1 MNKKLAKITK
11 ASLEIQSRG
20 ILNFWIE
27 VDYEEGLS
35 QSVGGIVL
43 DEYDAAKKERV
54 GTAYGCE
61 VIRRL
66 LIATGV
72 DDFSQM
78 KGKHIWVLGEGD
90 GYAFEPTGI
99 QRLATD
105 GGSEPV
111 VFDDIAREFGVGEE

>member
-27 VDYEEGLS
+27 VDYEDGLS

-43 DEYDAAKKERV
+43 DCYDEAKKKRV

-66 LIATGV
+66 LIALGV
-72 DDFSQM
+72 DDFAQM
-78 KGKHIWVLGEGD
+78 EGKHVWVLVKEG
-90 GYAFEPTGI
+90 GCGFEPKGI

-111 VFDDIAREFGVGEE
+111 VFDDIAREFGVFEN